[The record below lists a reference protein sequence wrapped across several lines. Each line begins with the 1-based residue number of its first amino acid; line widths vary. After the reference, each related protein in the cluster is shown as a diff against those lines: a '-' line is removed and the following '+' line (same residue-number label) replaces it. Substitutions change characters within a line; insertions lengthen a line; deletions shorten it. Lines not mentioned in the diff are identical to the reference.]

1 MEVKMKH
8 LAGPCSLCLIVIVS
22 LSLTML
28 SGCTTPEGNADDG
41 KRWYRMH
48 NCHACH
54 GEYGYDGDGPDIA
67 ALDMSYRSFVHRLRN
82 AETAVMPEFSE
93 EKINDQDA
101 ADILA
106 YLQNIDK

>member
-1 MEVKMKH
+1 MSRTEVFGI
-8 LAGPCSLCLIVIVS
+8 LSSLLLVVAAA
-22 LSLTML
+22 LVL
-28 SGCTTPEGNADDG
+28 SGCSTPEGNAAEG

-54 GEYGYDGDGPDIA
+54 GEQGYDGGGPDIA
-67 ALDMSYRSFVHRLRN
+67 NIDMRYRSFVHRLRN

-93 EKINDQDA
+93 EKISNEDA

-106 YLQNIDK
+106 YLQSIER